1 MWLHSYCLWR
11 QRGVF
16 LKATS
21 LCYICRHIRERKTI
35 SEYQP
40 DAPGKLSG
48 GQAAGDLLL
57 EARGVSKGFP
67 GVQALIDVSCT
78 VTVGEVHALVGQNGA
93 GKSTLVKCIT
103 GVYQPDAGQ
112 IHFAGKEITSFSPKN
127 ATDAGIAVV
136 HQRMPLLPELSVA
149 ENVHLGQF
157 PTRAGLIDRGAANRR
172 TRELLA
178 RFKLDVDPEAPVASL
193 TVSERQEVAIAR
205 ALFRD
210 ARMLV
215 LDEPTAALDAA
226 QSQRLFAVVE
236 NLRRE
241 RVAILYVSHYLEEI
255 FALADRI
262 TVLRDGRLVQT
273 STTAET
279 SENEV
284 VTLMAGH
291 RPTVGAD
298 VDPAAAAITDTR
310 GAASIE
316 LAGVSTGVLQDV
328 SLTVSPGEVVGV
340 TGVIGAGGHEIA
352 RLLFGLE
359 RPLSGTVALGG
370 KPYQPKGPRDALS
383 QGVCLVPEDP
393 AREGMVPEMTVTS
406 NITLVDLPRFTR
418 LGALSLRR
426 ERQTAREYV
435 EELGIATAS
444 VDTPVRNLSGGN
456 QQKVL
461 MARALA
467 ADARV
472 LVLEEPTQGVDIHA
486 KREIHRI
493 IRDLAA
499 GGKAAIVISTDVQ
512 DLLEFVDRVVALRRG
527 RLVSDVRASDTSFAE
542 VLDVT
547 VGATREEA
555 A

>member
-1 MWLHSYCLWR
+1 
-11 QRGVF
+11 
-16 LKATS
+16 
-21 LCYICRHIRERKTI
+21 
-35 SEYQP
+35 
-40 DAPGKLSG
+40 
-48 GQAAGDLLL
+48 
-57 EARGVSKGFP
+57 VSKGFP
-67 GVQALIDVSCT
+67 GVQALTDVSCD
-78 VTVGEVHALVGQNGA
+78 VADGEVHALVGQNGA

-103 GVYQPDAGQ
+103 GVYQPDAGEIRFGGQ
-112 IHFAGKEITSFSPKN
+112 TIHTFTPRA

-136 HQRMPLLPELSVA
+136 HQRMPLLLDLSVA

-157 PTRAGLIDRGAANRR
+157 PTRGGIIDRRAANER

-178 RFKLDVDPEAPVASL
+178 RFGLDVDPEVPVHRLS
-193 TVSERQEVAIAR
+193 VSERQEVAIAR

-226 QSQRLFAVVE
+226 QARRLFAVVE

-241 RVAILYVSHYLEEI
+241 NVAVLYVSHYLEEI

-262 TVLRDGRLVQT
+262 TILRDGRLVQT
-273 STTAET
+273 SATADT

-291 RPTVGAD
+291 RPQVGAHVED
-298 VDPAAAAITDTR
+298 EPDAKADRR
-310 GAASIE
+310 GDASVHFE
-316 LAGVSTGVLQDV
+316 NVSTAVLREV
-328 SLTVSPGEVVGV
+328 ELTVEPGEVVGV
-340 TGVIGAGGHEIA
+340 TGVIGAGGHELA
-352 RLLFGLE
+352 RLLFGLVKPTE
-359 RPLSGTVALGG
+359 GTVSVGG
-370 KPYQPKGPRDALS
+370 KPYSARGPAGALS

-393 AREGMVPEMTVTS
+393 AREGMVPEMTVAS
-406 NITLVDLPRFTR
+406 NITIVDLPRFSR
-418 LGALSLRR
+418 LGTLSLRR
-426 ERQTAREYV
+426 ERETAREYV
-435 EELGIATAS
+435 TELNIRTAS
-444 VDTPVRNLSGGN
+444 VDTPVGMLSGGN

-467 ADARV
+467 ANARV

-499 GGKAAIVISTDVQ
+499 AGKTAIVISTDVQ
-512 DLLEFVDRVVALRRG
+512 DLLEFVDRIVSLRRG
-527 RLVSDVRASDTSFAE
+527 RVVQDVRAKETSFAE

-547 VGATREEA
+547 VGASQEQA